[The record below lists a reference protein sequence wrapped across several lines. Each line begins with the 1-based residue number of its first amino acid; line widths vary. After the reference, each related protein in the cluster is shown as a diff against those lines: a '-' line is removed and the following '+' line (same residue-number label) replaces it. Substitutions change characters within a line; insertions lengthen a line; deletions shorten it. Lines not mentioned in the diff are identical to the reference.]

1 MRNISLNVEYINPFI
16 TSTLNA
22 FDKMLS
28 CKLTRV
34 GLCVKNNLQPDFD
47 VSGIIGLSG
56 RAAGT
61 VIVSLSR
68 EMALSAAA
76 HLLGEPQLEINS
88 DVLDI
93 IGELTNLIAGGAKTQ
108 LSELRMSMSLPS
120 VIIGK
125 DHIIYCNS
133 GARPISILFESSMG
147 AVHIDVSLV
156 EQPELAVAT

>member
-1 MRNISLNVEYINPFI
+1 MLGRQQSVFCRSLY
-16 TSTLNA
+16 
-22 FDKMLS
+22 
-28 CKLTRV
+28 
-34 GLCVKNNLQPDFD
+34 
-47 VSGIIGLSG
+47 
-56 RAAGT
+56 
-61 VIVSLSR
+61 
-68 EMALSAAA
+68 
-76 HLLGEPQLEINS
+76 LLGEPQLEINS

-133 GARPISILFESSMG
+133 GARPISILFESPMG